1 MLLLNSREVL
11 CFRMFENRGQH
22 MIDND
27 YTPCSALDIFVKDL
41 VRNSLLIALFPLL
54 FSWDIGGHC
63 GFAPSL
69 CSGKQK
75 NKKT

>member
-27 YTPCSALDIFVKDL
+27 YTPCSTLDIFVKDL
-41 VRNSLLIALFPLL
+41 VRNSLFPALFPRL
-54 FSWDIGGHC
+54 GHW
-63 GFAPSL
+63 GTL
-69 CSGKQK
+69 YL
-75 NKKT
+75 NDVIILID